1 MELKMKPIKLIYHLF
16 KAGALISLS
25 AMITAVTIQ
34 VFARFF
40 LESAPHWTEEAARI
54 FFVYSVG
61 FGTAIGIKNGDFIRL
76 DLITKYLT
84 GWLNKWLN
92 IFTDAAVIVFAVI
105 LTAHSI
111 KFIQLGMDEL
121 SPALQITMGFVF
133 FSITLIGISVILF
146 TTANLYHSFKRK

>member
-1 MELKMKPIKLIYHLF
+1 MKLIYHLF
-16 KAGALISLS
+16 KAGALISLA

-54 FFVYSVG
+54 FFIYSVG

-76 DLITKYLT
+76 DLINNYLQAR
-84 GWLNKWLN
+84 LSRFLD
-92 IFTDAAVIVFAVI
+92 IITDVAIIGFAVI

-111 KFIQLGMDEL
+111 KFVQLGMDEL
-121 SPALQITMGFVF
+121 SPALQITMSFVF

-146 TTANLYHSFKRK
+146 TAANLYHSFKKK

>member
-1 MELKMKPIKLIYHLF
+1 MKPMKLTYKLF
-16 KAGALISLS
+16 KAGALISLT
-25 AMITAVTIQ
+25 AMIAAVTIQ

-76 DLITKYLT
+76 DLINKYLP
-84 GWLNKWLN
+84 GKLSKRLN
-92 IFTDAAVIVFAVI
+92 IFTDMAVIVFAVV
-105 LTAHSI
+105 LTVHSL
-111 KFIQLGMDEL
+111 KFVQLGMDEL

-133 FSITLIGISVILF
+133 TSITLIGLSVILF
-146 TTANLYHSFKRK
+146 TAANLYHSFKRK

>member
-1 MELKMKPIKLIYHLF
+1 MKPMKLIYKLF
-16 KAGALISLS
+16 KAGALISLL
-25 AMITAVTIQ
+25 AMIAAVTIQ

-54 FFVYSVG
+54 FFVYPVG

-84 GWLNKWLN
+84 GKLNKWLN
-92 IFTDAAVIVFAVI
+92 IFTDVTVIVFAII
-105 LTAHSI
+105 LTVYSVR
-111 KFIQLGMDEL
+111 FVQLGMDEL

-133 FSITLIGISVILF
+133 ISITLIGLSVILF
-146 TTANLYHSFKRK
+146 TIANLYYSLKGK

>member
-1 MELKMKPIKLIYHLF
+1 MKPMKLIYKLF
-16 KAGALISLS
+16 KAGALISLV
-25 AMITAVTIQ
+25 AMIAAVTIQ

-76 DLITKYLT
+76 DLITKYLSV
-84 GWLNKWLN
+84 WLNKWLN
-92 IFTDAAVIVFAVI
+92 IFTDVAVIVFAI
-105 LTAHSI
+105 MLTVHSL
-111 KFIQLGMDEL
+111 KFVQLGMDEL

-133 FSITLIGISVILF
+133 ISITLIGLSVILF
-146 TTANLYHSFKRK
+146 TIANLYHSFKRK

>member
-1 MELKMKPIKLIYHLF
+1 MKPIKLIYKLF
-16 KAGALISLS
+16 KAGALISLV

-61 FGTAIGIKNGDFIRL
+61 FGIAIGIKNGDFIRL

-92 IFTDAAVIVFAVI
+92 IFTDVVVIVFAFI
-105 LTAHSI
+105 LTVHSV
-111 KFIQLGMDEL
+111 KFIHLGMDEL

-133 FSITLIGISVILF
+133 VSITLIGLSVIIF
-146 TTANLYHSFKRK
+146 TFANLYHSFNRK

>member
-1 MELKMKPIKLIYHLF
+1 MKPMKPIYKLF
-16 KAGALISLS
+16 KAGALISLL

-40 LESAPHWTEEAARI
+40 LEIAPHWTEEAARI

-76 DLITKYLT
+76 DLITNYLSKR
-84 GWLNKWLN
+84 LNKWLN
-92 IFTDAAVIVFAVI
+92 IFTDVVVIVFAFI
-105 LTAHSI
+105 LTVHSL
-111 KFIQLGMDEL
+111 KFVQLGMDEF

-133 FSITLIGISVILF
+133 ISITLIGLSVILF
-146 TTANLYHSFKRK
+146 TIANLYYSFKRK

>member
-1 MELKMKPIKLIYHLF
+1 MKLIYKLF
-16 KAGALISLS
+16 KAGALISLV
-25 AMITAVTIQ
+25 AMIAAVTIQ

-76 DLITKYLT
+76 DLITRYLT

-92 IFTDAAVIVFAVI
+92 IFTDVAVIVFAVI
-105 LTAHSI
+105 ITVHSV
-111 KFIQLGMDEL
+111 KFVRLGMDEL

-133 FSITLIGISVILF
+133 ISITLIGLSVILF
-146 TTANLYHSFKRK
+146 TIANLYHSFKQK

>member
-1 MELKMKPIKLIYHLF
+1 MKLIYKLF
-16 KAGALISLS
+16 KTGALISLA

-76 DLITKYLT
+76 DLINKYLP
-84 GWLNKWLN
+84 GKLNKWLN
-92 IFTDAAVIVFAVI
+92 IFTDMAVVVFGVV
-105 LTAHSI
+105 LTMHSL
-111 KFIQLGMDEL
+111 KFVQIGMDEL

-133 FSITLIGISVILF
+133 ISITLTGVSVILF
-146 TTANLYHSFKRK
+146 TTANLYRSLKKK

>member
-1 MELKMKPIKLIYHLF
+1 MKLIYKLF
-16 KAGALISLS
+16 KTGALISLA

-76 DLITKYLT
+76 DLINKYLP
-84 GWLNKWLN
+84 GKLNKWLN
-92 IFTDAAVIVFAVI
+92 IFTDMAVVVFAVV
-105 LTAHSI
+105 LTMHSL
-111 KFIQLGMDEL
+111 KFVQIGMDEL

-133 FSITLIGISVILF
+133 ISITLTGVSVILF
-146 TTANLYHSFKRK
+146 TTANLYRSLKKK